1 MDTDKRILQN
11 CVYGFYKKKK
21 SVYGGE
27 NKRKMERK
35 EKREKRRVKV
45 N

>member
-1 MDTDKRILQN
+1 MDFI
-11 CVYGFYKKKK
+11 KKKK